1 MGHEKVLR
9 LLDERVASCRME
21 LDRLG
26 LEAARL
32 AKLIEDRGLEL
43 DRLTI
48 AREVIGALPDTDRAL
63 DSATSE
69 SGGGTETGVDAETVL
84 TDPFLGLVGDLGG
97 KVCCR
102 DIVTALGQNP
112 RVARNAERVRRHLK
126 LLVDQGHLL
135 ESRPGIFTLTG
146 GNALPN
152 G

>member
-1 MGHEKVLR
+1 M
-9 LLDERVASCRME
+9 LDERVASCRME

-48 AREVIGALPDTDRAL
+48 TREVIGELPDTDQAPEA
-63 DSATSE
+63 ATSE
-69 SGGGTETGVDAETVL
+69 SGDQTEPGVAAEAVSA
-84 TDPFLGLVGDLGG
+84 DPILGLVGDLGG
-97 KVCCR
+97 RVCCR
-102 DIVTALGQNP
+102 DIVTALGENP
-112 RVARNAERVRRHLK
+112 RVARNIERVRRQLK
-126 LLVDQGHLL
+126 LLVEQGHLL

-146 GNALPN
+146 NGGLPK